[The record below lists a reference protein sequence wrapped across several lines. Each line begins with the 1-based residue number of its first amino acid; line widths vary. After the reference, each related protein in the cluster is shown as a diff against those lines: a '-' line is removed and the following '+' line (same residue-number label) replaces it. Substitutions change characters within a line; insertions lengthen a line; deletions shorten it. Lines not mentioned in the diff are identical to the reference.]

1 MSMKER
7 QYLSQKKMNLAN
19 FKVLLI
25 KIQVQFTFQQMKI
38 SNLFMKKVKN
48 DLLNFFNYYFY
59 LKMEH

>member
-7 QYLSQKKMNLAN
+7 QYLSQKKMNLVN